1 MRYNHAERRR
11 SRMPDR
17 GKTIEDLKQLAKDD
31 WILHFN
37 DTDVKETA
45 KAALALLKEQEPVK
59 PEESGLVPDMYYCG
73 ICGAEMLNTGD
84 GYRPDFCPYCGRA
97 VKWCE

>member
-1 MRYNHAERRR
+1 
-11 SRMPDR
+11 MPDR

-59 PEESGLVPDMYYCG
+59 PIRLANWWKCPSCSGNIVANMQYCP
-73 ICGAEMLNTGD
+73 
-84 GYRPDFCPYCGRA
+84 RCGRP
-97 VKWCE
+97 VKWDADN